1 MTLKGRKKVTKIAT
15 AGQVNPRHVIIAFG
29 INALL
34 LLITWVNHGINIP
47 YLIITSCV
55 LLVWG
60 IVSLLLLTSRT
71 KKTEKIE
78 ATNKL
83 TSSVIEKTE
92 EVNFNVEIEP
102 SAVSVELEDKAYDLR
117 MLIEKIEEVSAT
129 TEQLAASMEK
139 NTSIA
144 DESAGTALDIARSI
158 QDLTETAGTVLA
170 LSSNIK
176 ENAKVLTSKVNETKT
191 KSEIVI
197 QHSKERLEAAIEEAN
212 IVIRIS
218 EISNSIADMNSKTN
232 LLALNAAIEAARAG
246 EAGRGFAVVAD
257 EIRKLA
263 TNSKKSISEINSIVA
278 GVQKA
283 VKTLQDTSGNVLNY
297 VSTDI
302 NNDYIF
308 MSEVANKY
316 NDDVHVFE
324 NNFGI
329 INKQSRETM
338 ENMEKLLE
346 NMDCISEAADE
357 GATGVSSIA
366 QMIEQI
372 RETYIELQ
380 NNH

>member
-1 MTLKGRKKVTKIAT
+1 MLLR
-15 AGQVNPRHVIIAFG
+15 N
-29 INALL
+29 NLL
-34 LLITWVNHGINIP
+34 LRW
-47 YLIITSCV
+47 
-55 LLVWG
+55 
-60 IVSLLLLTSRT
+60 
-71 KKTEKIE
+71 K
-78 ATNKL
+78 
-83 TSSVIEKTE
+83 
-92 EVNFNVEIEP
+92 
-102 SAVSVELEDKAYDLR
+102 
-117 MLIEKIEEVSAT
+117 
-129 TEQLAASMEK
+129 K

-283 VKTLQDTSGNVLNY
+283 VKTLQDTSGNILNY